1 MAKTIEERAN
11 KKYNNP
17 VEPYCFETDNEE
29 QWYRCGLR
37 DGYIEGAHD
46 QRKIGIE
53 KACKAYCKQCA
64 LIDKETLTSGF
75 VACAQYIDRKNC
87 PHLQDLIKQMEAG

>member
-1 MAKTIEERAN
+1 MTKIIEEKAN

-37 DGYIEGAHD
+37 DGYIEGATE
-46 QRKIGIE
+46 QRKIDIE
-53 KACKAYCKQCA
+53 KAEQFCIKWLEEIIALWLPDLRDETFHTKAVNEV
-64 LIDKETLTSGF
+64 KERLHK
-75 VACAQYIDRKNC
+75 A
-87 PHLQDLIKQMEAG
+87 MEE